1 MNVRELNADQ
11 MRELKERYLCI
22 LADEGTYAEVMDVDY
37 DEPSYSDLAHADEL
51 VSDDVIYRQ
60 WDGVDFVEEDFCN

>member
-1 MNVRELNADQ
+1 MNVRELNADK